1 MVFLCK
7 NAPDDVAG
15 HCTIAAAPLVSVL
28 RARVQTRPG
37 GQTSGGAGR
46 DCSTCRAVCDSCKRC
61 THWCTLC
68 TLCTHWSTPAKLLSR
83 KVLLH
88 ALAAS
93 PAASQ
98 TRKNCNIFHFEI
110 IFLINLWLVLNIDQF
125 TIFSRMRRLK
135 SLQRASLL
143 VIVTRGSQFGV
154 TTTFG
159 VFLLRGLPPWPSKT
173 GPRNAASLDQNRG
186 RAFCRLTAVDGATCK
201 NF

>member
-1 MVFLCK
+1 MVFLGE

-61 THWCTLC
+61 THWCTLY

-88 ALAAS
+88 AVAAS

-98 TRKNCNIFHFEI
+98 TRKNCTIFHFEI
-110 IFLINLWLVLNIDQF
+110 IFFIYICGWCSTLASSEYFPACADWKVCKDFLYSHTVDSTLALDLLSVLN
-125 TIFSRMRRLK
+125 L
-135 SLQRASLL
+135 
-143 VIVTRGSQFGV
+143 
-154 TTTFG
+154 
-159 VFLLRGLPPWPSKT
+159 
-173 GPRNAASLDQNRG
+173 
-186 RAFCRLTAVDGATCK
+186 
-201 NF
+201 